1 MIPSMPK
8 SQRAEDGD
16 RAGHPPDAAG
26 IPMGGADGPPIGIH
40 FLLAQLGAHA
50 AEQFAARV
58 AALGLTPPQ
67 AGLLRAL
74 AVRPGVSQQALAQHL
89 RTQPSRIVA
98 LVDDLEGRRLVER
111 RPDPRDRRLHAL
123 HLTPDGQ
130 ELLRQI
136 GQLAMQHEDATC
148 APLDHDERSLLR
160 SLLERLRVHHGL
172 AAGVHP
178 GYRHL
183 R

>member
-1 MIPSMPK
+1 MSK
-8 SQRAEDGD
+8 SHAAEDPDGPGD
-16 RAGHPPDAAG
+16 LPEAAG
-26 IPMGGADGPPIGIH
+26 IPSGGADGPPIGIH

-74 AVRPGVSQQALAQHL
+74 AARPGLSQQALAQHL
-89 RTQPSRIVA
+89 RTQPSRVVT
-98 LVDDLEGRRLVER
+98 LVDDLEGRGLVER
-111 RPDPRDRRLHAL
+111 RLDPRDRRLHAL

-136 GQLAMQHEDATC
+136 GQVAMQHEDAIC
-148 APLDHDERSLLR
+148 APLDHDERSQLR

-172 AAGVHP
+172 TAGVHP